1 MSEKKVLDNIMNR
14 EGGIPRALN
23 VGIEGRVYHGD
34 HSTAMVAYFEPNAGG
49 KLHQHPQEQWGFVI
63 EGSGW
68 RVHEDHEIP
77 CQKGDFWVTP
87 GGILHTVRAGAE
99 GLVLLDIFAP
109 AREDYRQSGAGWGDA
124 QMQD

>member
-124 QMQD
+124 